1 MKPPPFDY
9 YEPSSLD
16 EALALL
22 SGLDDAKLL
31 AGGQSLMPMLNM
43 RYVAPQSIVDL
54 NRVQELQFCRTEDES
69 LVIGAM
75 TRQRDLEASNLA
87 RENSPL
93 LVEALSHV
101 GHLQTKTRGTLGGS
115 LCHLD
120 PAAELPVVA
129 LALDATLRVRSSDAT
144 RDIAMRDFPTFYMTP
159 DVGPT
164 EILTEI
170 KIPVRAAGAGYAF
183 EEFAR
188 RHGDFAVVSVAVSL
202 KVESD
207 RIVHARI
214 AIGGAGA
221 VPQRAEGL
229 ENGLTGERP
238 DGAGLEE
245 AMSLLQDV
253 ECLGDIHASE
263 QYRRHLL
270 TALTRRAIT
279 RAALQAVGE
288 S

>member
-1 MKPPPFDY
+1 M
-9 YEPSSLD
+9 
-16 EALALL
+16 

-54 NRVQELQFCRTEDES
+54 NGIPELQFCRREGES
-69 LVIGAM
+69 VVIGAM
-75 TRQRDLEASNLA
+75 TRQRELEASRLI
-87 RENSPL
+87 REEVPL

-101 GHLQTKTRGTLGGS
+101 GHLPTRTRGTLGGS

-129 LALDATLRVRSSDAT
+129 LALDAGLRVRSVQKT
-144 RDIAMRDFPTFYMTP
+144 REIAMRDFPTFYMTP
-159 DVGPT
+159 DVGPS

-170 KIPVRAAGAGYAF
+170 TMPVRAPNTGYAF

-202 KVESD
+202 RVEAD

-221 VPQRAEGL
+221 VAQRAEGV
-229 ENGLTGERP
+229 ENRLTGERVV
-238 DGAGLEE
+238 DAVLEE
-245 AMSLLQDV
+245 AMRSFDDV
-253 ECLGDIHASE
+253 ECMTDIHASAE
-263 QYRRHLL
+263 YRRHLL
-270 TALTRRAIT
+270 TALTHRAVT
-279 RAALQAVGE
+279 RAAREAVGE